1 MKKIVAGFT
10 LIELMI
16 VVAIIGI
23 LAAIAIP
30 AYNGYIDSAKKDKVI
45 SNAESAFR
53 EIASEVK
60 KDITARNLGLAT
72 GNFFRTTKN
81 STGTDATTAAS
92 VASYLNGIHDGVTTA
107 INFPPSPTSTESVA
121 YISGTSIG
129 SCPGATSAAAVAG
142 QVQINWAGGTAS
154 GTQIGV
160 CTPAFGPTG
169 DQLTAVERIV
179 TWE

>member
-45 SNAESAFR
+45 SNSESAFR
-53 EIASEVK
+53 EISGEVK
-60 KDITARNLGLAT
+60 KDITARNLGLIT
-72 GNFFRTTKN
+72 GNFFRVTKS

-92 VASYLNGIHDGVTTA
+92 VASYLNGIHDGVTAA
-107 INFPPSPTSTESVA
+107 INFPPSPTSAESVA
-121 YISGTSIG
+121 YISATATGA
-129 SCPGATSAAAVAG
+129 CPAATTAAAIAG
-142 QVQINWAGGTAS
+142 QVQISWAGGTGPGVA
-154 GTQIGV
+154 IGV
-160 CTPAFGPTG
+160 CTPAFGPVG
-169 DQLTAVERIV
+169 DQLTGVERTV